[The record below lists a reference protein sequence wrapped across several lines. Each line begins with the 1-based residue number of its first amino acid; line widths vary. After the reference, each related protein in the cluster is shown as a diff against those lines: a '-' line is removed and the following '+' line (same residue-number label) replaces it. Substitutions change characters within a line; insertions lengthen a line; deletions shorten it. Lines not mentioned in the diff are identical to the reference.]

1 MTKKK
6 SKSKPVEPVVV
17 APASDMIPTE
27 HQKNLVGSD
36 KKPDKSL
43 KVEEVI
49 KQKPKLKARDIFD
62 PKWDQIEYDGIT
74 QQDVDAR
81 FEKNRQRAYRNN
93 PPKKSKK

>member
-1 MTKKK
+1 MTKK
-6 SKSKPVEPVVV
+6 SKKVEPVVV
-17 APASDMIPTE
+17 APASDMIPKE

-74 QQDVDAR
+74 QEDVDAR
-81 FEKNRQRAYRNN
+81 NSKNRQSAYKKH
-93 PPKKSKK
+93 PPKSKK